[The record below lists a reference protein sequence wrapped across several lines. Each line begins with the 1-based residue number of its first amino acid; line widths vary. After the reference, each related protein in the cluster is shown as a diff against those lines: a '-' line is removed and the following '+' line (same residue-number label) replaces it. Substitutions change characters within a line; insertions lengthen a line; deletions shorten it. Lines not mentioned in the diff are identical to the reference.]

1 MLTAAGS
8 GYSRWGDLA
17 ITRWR
22 PDVTCDAWGS
32 YVFVRDVD
40 SGETW
45 SAGYQ
50 PSGIEPDDYE
60 VTFSE
65 ARAEFVRRD
74 GDVTT
79 TLDVVVSAE
88 NDAEVR
94 RVCVANMGGRVRTL
108 ELTSYAE
115 IVLAP
120 PVADDAHPAFS
131 KLFVQTEYVAEI
143 GVILATRRRRSPEE
157 PEAWAAHLAV
167 IEGDVDGELEFETD
181 RARFV
186 GRGRQIRSAIAAA
199 DGRPLSGTDGTVLDP
214 IFSLRRRVRL
224 APGATARVAF
234 WTLAAPT
241 RGEVLDLA
249 DQHCDAAAYERAATL
264 AWTQGQVEL
273 HHLGIAR
280 DEAMLFQRLAG
291 HVLYSDPAL
300 RPSSDALRRGNGGL
314 PLLWA
319 QGISG
324 ELPIVLVR
332 IDDTDDLGI
341 IRQLL
346 RAFEYWRLKRLAVDL
361 VILNE
366 RASSYV
372 QDLQSALET
381 LIRTG
386 LSRPGIHG
394 EAPRG
399 GVFILRSDV
408 IASGARLALLSTARA
423 VLLSRQG
430 SLAEQI
436 DRLEHSAPPANPPA
450 AISPAPDRAPS
461 APIDVP
467 ALEFFNGLGGFAGDG
482 EEYVTILRDGRYTP
496 APWINVIANP
506 GFGFQV
512 SAEGSGCTWAG
523 NSRDNRLTPWSNDPV
538 GDQPGEAIYI
548 RDDDSGA
555 LWGPT
560 ALPIRHQAGVY
571 VARHGRGYSRFEHAR
586 HGIALELLQFV
597 PPDAPIKISQA
608 HGPKPLRPDAPPH
621 RDRLR
626 GMGARH
632 FKRRDGTI
640 RGYRG

>member
-1 MLTAAGS
+1 M
-8 GYSRWGDLA
+8 
-17 ITRWR
+17 
-22 PDVTCDAWGS
+22 
-32 YVFVRDVD
+32 FVRDVD

-65 ARAEFVRRD
+65 ARAEFIRRD

-167 IEGDVDGELEFETD
+167 VEGDVDGELEFETD

-199 DGRPLSGTDGTVLDP
+199 DGCPLSGTDGTVLDP

-324 ELPIVLVR
+324 DLPIVLVR

-372 QDLQSALET
+372 QDLQTALET

-408 IASGARLALLSTARA
+408 IASGARAGAAVGSTRGAA
-423 VLLSRQG
+423 Q
-430 SLAEQI
+430 
-436 DRLEHSAPPANPPA
+436 PP
-450 AISPAPDRAPS
+450 
-461 APIDVP
+461 
-467 ALEFFNGLGGFAGDG
+467 G
-482 EEYVTILRDGRYTP
+482 
-496 APWINVIANP
+496 
-506 GFGFQV
+506 
-512 SAEGSGCTWAG
+512 
-523 NSRDNRLTPWSNDPV
+523 
-538 GDQPGEAIYI
+538 QPGGANRASRAFRAAGESACGDFDRHPIA
-548 RDDDSGA
+548 RRRRRSTCRHWNSSTDWAALQATATSTSRSCAMDDA
-555 LWGPT
+555 
-560 ALPIRHQAGVY
+560 RR
-571 VARHGRGYSRFEHAR
+571 RHG
-586 HGIALELLQFV
+586 
-597 PPDAPIKISQA
+597 
-608 HGPKPLRPDAPPH
+608 
-621 RDRLR
+621 
-626 GMGARH
+626 
-632 FKRRDGTI
+632 
-640 RGYRG
+640 